1 MRRAVEHVTRCIT
14 PAFCREQNASDLPTG
29 HTYGREMGTVIPLQ
43 GRAPEKAP
51 ETTAT
56 RRESTARP
64 STAEHVG
71 PVEPLWRD
79 LVGARLRQERQRQGR
94 RLVDVA
100 ERAGVSTQY
109 LSEIE
114 RGRKEPSSEIVAAV
128 GLALGLS
135 LLDLTAGV
143 ARTLHESRLR
153 STHSRTGHPTGPVC
167 LAA

>member
-1 MRRAVEHVTRCIT
+1 M
-14 PAFCREQNASDLPTG
+14 
-29 HTYGREMGTVIPLQ
+29 IPLR
-43 GRAPEKAP
+43 GRTPEKAP
-51 ETTAT
+51 EPTTT
-56 RRESTARP
+56 HREPGARAAP
-64 STAEHVG
+64 VEAVGPAKRVSPGQRVGPVEPVERIEPVERVG

-128 GLALGLS
+128 GSALGLS

-153 STHSRTGHPTGPVC
+153 STRTRAGHPTGPVC